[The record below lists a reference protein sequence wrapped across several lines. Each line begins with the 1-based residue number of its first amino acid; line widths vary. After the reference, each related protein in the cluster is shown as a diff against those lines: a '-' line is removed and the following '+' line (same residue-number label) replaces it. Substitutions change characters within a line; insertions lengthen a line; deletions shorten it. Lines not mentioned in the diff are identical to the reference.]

1 MLGKS
6 AHPMQTVGIMGPERR
21 VVSGEHPDA
30 TPEEPER
37 ELERRLAILE
47 REGADDPAREDLPA
61 LDYVLLALLVVIT
74 SVLMFVWG
82 Y

>member
-1 MLGKS
+1 
-6 AHPMQTVGIMGPERR
+6 MQTVGIMGPERR

-30 TPEEPER
+30 TPEEPDR

-47 REGADDPAREDLPA
+47 REGAEDPAREDLPA
-61 LDYVLLALLVVIT
+61 LDYVVLATLVVLIC
-74 SVLMFVWG
+74 VLMFLWG